1 MGAYLLAI
9 SIKDA
14 YVGKN
19 FCEEQCD
26 WLVSSY
32 CSFLGVV
39 STVGGQVSL
48 FAMTVLS
55 FTRLLKFSRGMSIT
69 GPVKR
74 ISYIS
79 MLIIVFA
86 VLGTSVIT
94 ATIPLSSKLE
104 DIFVNSLFL
113 PDINFLN
120 GFVNKNSLKY
130 TIEAYYGLVKLD
142 VSKLSWKNVS
152 VLIHNMFKNDHGGIT
167 KKVLGFNGN
176 DPVCL
181 FKFFLTPAE
190 PQTAYSWMVLGVNFT
205 CFLITSLSY
214 FTAFTVSSASSASL
228 NRGTSGA
235 VVRNRNARL
244 QRKISIIILTDF
256 LCWMPFI
263 LVSFLHTS
271 GIWYALLPINSVI
284 NPLLYDNSTRL
295 VCGRVISLI
304 LEMFNIPASEAALT
318 SDSKVHSQTVPN
330 QGSFAYLQQHLQSIP
345 NSSSMAQTQL

>member
-32 CSFLGVV
+32 CSLLGVI

-79 MLIIVFA
+79 MLIIVFT

-130 TIEAYYGLVKLD
+130 TMEAYYGLVKLD
-142 VSKLSWKNVS
+142 VSKLSRKNVR

-181 FKFFLTPAE
+181 FKFFCNPNCVLMDG
-190 PQTAYSWMVLGVNFT
+190 SWGKFYLFPHH
-205 CFLITSLSY
+205 IY
-214 FTAFTVSSASSASL
+214 F
-228 NRGTSGA
+228 
-235 VVRNRNARL
+235 
-244 QRKISIIILTDF
+244 
-256 LCWMPFI
+256 
-263 LVSFLHTS
+263 
-271 GIWYALLPINSVI
+271 
-284 NPLLYDNSTRL
+284 LLYSLHSFVGIVSQPKSRYIRCFRPKQKRPPSEKDINNNSN
-295 VCGRVISLI
+295 LI
-304 LEMFNIPASEAALT
+304 FCA
-318 SDSKVHSQTVPN
+318 
-330 QGSFAYLQQHLQSIP
+330 GCRSFWSAFY
-345 NSSSMAQTQL
+345 TQVEYGMLCYR